1 MGTSHVFKSLLFRL
15 TIPKTVS
22 KILACLWLILCMGIS
37 NEIKVTS
44 ITIDEATILEIKARI
59 RQLPFQSGLTM
70 LVV

>member
-1 MGTSHVFKSLLFRL
+1 MGTSHAFKSLLFRL

-22 KILACLWLILCMGIS
+22 KILACLWLIHCMGIS

-59 RQLPFQSGLTM
+59 TQLPFQIDR
-70 LVV
+70 